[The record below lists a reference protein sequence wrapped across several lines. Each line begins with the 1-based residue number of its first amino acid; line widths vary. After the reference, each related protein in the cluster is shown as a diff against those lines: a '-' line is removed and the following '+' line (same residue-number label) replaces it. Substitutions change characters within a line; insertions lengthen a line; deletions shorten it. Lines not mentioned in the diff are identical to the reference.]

1 VNRFA
6 PFIALTLLVT
16 AGAVAGQQ
24 PDPEAPTLLVYSSI
38 ERLYVGQVTPTMPLA
53 DAEAA
58 IDAYP
63 PEWAVVGV
71 ATTNMP
77 LRNGEVMIDG
87 TVADTRYWWADP
99 DSANHATLFELNTT
113 DTAGDAEATP
123 AVLDDPEHEFPF
135 LALSVADAETAIT
148 LEGDDIPDLHAWLI
162 EQLEAEGIAL
172 AGIQVTGDFSAV
184 HTSIS
189 HDLPTTGFVIVDGRV
204 SEDIFHYVDYEEPG
218 AWVIDGV
225 YAAEEDAQL
234 IVSVAGR
241 PLHLHGYQTDGS
253 VGGHIQSAVA
263 THVTATIYPL
273 KVLVQTL
280 DEAS

>member
-1 VNRFA
+1 MNRFA
-6 PFIALTLLVT
+6 PFIALMLLVT

-38 ERLYVGQVTPTMPLA
+38 ERLYAGELTPTMPLA

-58 IDAYP
+58 VEAYP

-77 LRNGEVMIDG
+77 ERNGEVIIDG
-87 TVADTRYWWADP
+87 SVEDTHYWWADP
-99 DSANHATLFELNTT
+99 GSANHATLFELNAT
-113 DTAGDAEATP
+113 DTDGEAEATP
-123 AVLDDPEHEFPF
+123 AVLDEPEHEFPF

-148 LEGDDIPDLHAWLI
+148 LEGDDIPDLHAWLV

-172 AGIQVTGDFSAV
+172 AGVQLEGEFSVV
-184 HTSIS
+184 HTSIA
-189 HDLPTTGFVIVDGRV
+189 HNLPATGMVTVNGRV

-218 AWVIDGV
+218 SWVIDGV

-273 KVLVQTL
+273 EVIVQTL